1 MSHRRLMPGRV
12 PFDRFLKGRFLRNL
26 DVKGCLM
33 QKIKQERA
41 KNPWEKSMLSRWWF
55 LAVGSPDCGHYSLG
69 NVDGVES
76 DD

>member
-1 MSHRRLMPGRV
+1 MSLNFVLPDRLWGI
-12 PFDRFLKGRFLRNL
+12 L
-26 DVKGCLM
+26 DVKACLM

-41 KNPWEKSMLSRWWF
+41 KNPWEKSMPSRWVF
-55 LAVGSPDCGHYSLG
+55 LVVCSPDCGHYSLG